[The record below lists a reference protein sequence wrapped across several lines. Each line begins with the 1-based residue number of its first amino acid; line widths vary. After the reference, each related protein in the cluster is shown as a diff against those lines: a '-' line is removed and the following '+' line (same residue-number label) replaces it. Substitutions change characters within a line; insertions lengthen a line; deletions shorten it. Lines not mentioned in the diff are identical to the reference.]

1 MKNISLIIPC
11 YNEEFRFPQQKFLD
25 FHETSLG
32 ITFYFI
38 NDGSSDDTGKML
50 DSLFKNKNNIHVIHH
65 TKNIGKA
72 EAIRKGVLYAIEH
85 QKSDFIG
92 YFDADLATPLEQL
105 VLFKEALSYQPNRKV
120 IFGSRIKKA
129 GATIIRDSFRHYSG
143 RIIATLIN
151 KFILEVSIYDTQC
164 GAKLIATPIAEDIF
178 RAPFISRWLFDVEL
192 IGRLQN
198 KYNKE
203 EIRTMIYE
211 VPLTIWEEKGNTK
224 IRFVDIFMIPIELIK
239 IYKKY

>member
-1 MKNISLIIPC
+1 LKNISLIIPC
-11 YNEEFRFPQQKFLD
+11 YNEEFRFPQKEFSD
-25 FHETSLG
+25 FHATSEG
-32 ITFYFI
+32 VTFYFI
-38 NDGSSDDTGKML
+38 NDGSSDDTGILL
-50 DSLFKNKNNIHVIHH
+50 DSLFENINNIHVIHLI
-65 TKNIGKA
+65 KNIGKA
-72 EAIRKGVLYAIEH
+72 EAIRKGVLYALEH
-85 QKSDFIG
+85 KESDFIG

-105 VLFKEALSYQPNRKV
+105 LLFQEALSKQLNRKV

-129 GATIIRDSFRHYSG
+129 GSTIIRDSFRHYSG

-164 GAKLIATPIAEDIF
+164 GAKLIATPLAEEIF

-203 EIRTMIYE
+203 ELGTMIYE
-211 VPLTIWEEKGNTK
+211 VPLTSWEEKGNTK